1 MKRIIRVGT
10 RESKLAMVQ
19 SKWVINEVKKKFP
32 DFEFELIGIKT
43 TGDAI
48 LDKRLDKVGGKGL
61 FIKELENA
69 LISGA
74 IDIAVHSMK
83 DMPSELP
90 DKLQIAAV
98 SKREDPRDV
107 LITNDGIKFD
117 ELPDGASIGT
127 SSLRREVQILLKRPD
142 LKVSTLRG
150 NVLTRLDKLLNKEFD
165 GILLAMAGLKRL
177 SLQEK
182 STQCFDIE
190 DMIPAVGQGAL
201 AIEARKD
208 DDISYLLESV
218 HDEDAAISVSAER
231 AYMIELDGGCSSP
244 IAAHGIIEGDRL
256 KLYGMYADGNLRV
269 VRKSIEGKTQDAE
282 SLGVR
287 LARMMKDE
295 VN

>member
-32 DFEFELIGIKT
+32 DYELELIGIKT

-90 DKLQIAAV
+90 DELQIAAV

-107 LITNDGIKFD
+107 LITNDGKKLC
-117 ELPDGASIGT
+117 ELPSGAVIGT

-150 NVLTRLDKLLNKEFD
+150 NVLTRLNKLLNKEFD

-177 SLQEK
+177 SLHEK
-182 STQCFDIE
+182 CTQCFDIE

-201 AIEARKD
+201 SVEARKD

-218 HDEDAAISVSAER
+218 HDENTAISVSAER

-244 IAAHGIIEGDRL
+244 IAAHAIIEGDRM
-256 KLYGMYADGNLRV
+256 KLYGMYADRNLSV
-269 VRKSIEGKTQDAE
+269 VRKSIEGKTQDAV
-282 SLGVR
+282 SLGVK

>member
-1 MKRIIRVGT
+1 MNRIIRVGT
-10 RESKLAMVQ
+10 RESNLAMVQ

-32 DFEFELIGIKT
+32 DYEFELIGIKT

-69 LISGA
+69 LVSGA

-90 DKLQIAAV
+90 DELQIAAI

-107 LITNDGIKFD
+107 LITNGGMKLD
-117 ELPDGASIGT
+117 ELPSGASIGT

-182 STQCFDIE
+182 CTQCFDIE

-201 AIEARKD
+201 SVEARKD

-218 HDEDAAISVSAER
+218 HDENTAISVSAER

-244 IAAHGIIEGDRL
+244 IAAHAIIEGDRL

-269 VRKSIEGKTQDAE
+269 VRKSIEGKTQDAV
-282 SLGVR
+282 SLGVK